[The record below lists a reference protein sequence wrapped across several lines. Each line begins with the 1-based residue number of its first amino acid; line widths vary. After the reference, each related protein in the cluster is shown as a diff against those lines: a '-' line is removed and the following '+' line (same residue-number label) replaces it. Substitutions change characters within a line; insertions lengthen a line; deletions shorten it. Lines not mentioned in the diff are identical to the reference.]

1 MIKGHPDWW
10 EARERL
16 QGWREAMR
24 QNGLTINE
32 SLIVPGDWSAE
43 IGEKQMAALLQ
54 RHPEID
60 GVFVAND
67 SMAVGGLKAARQL
80 GRKVPDDLAVIG
92 FDDVPEAAY
101 FYPAL
106 TTIRQNLD
114 CLGSRAVTELNK
126 LIDSNKSERSLPTE
140 PILIEPE
147 LIVRE
152 SS

>member
-1 MIKGHPDWW
+1 
-10 EARERL
+10 
-16 QGWREAMR
+16 
-24 QNGLTINE
+24 
-32 SLIVPGDWSAE
+32 
-43 IGEKQMAALLQ
+43 
-54 RHPEID
+54 
-60 GVFVAND
+60 
-67 SMAVGGLKAARQL
+67 
-80 GRKVPDDLAVIG
+80 VPDDLAVIG

-126 LIDSNKSERSLPTE
+126 LIDSNKSERSLPAE